1 MDWWIGE
8 KGGKKYFK
16 KDHTYIINFDTN
28 RWCET
33 DKSFDWEWYEG
44 VHAIS
49 NRRMTYLN
57 GIVTKYFSKDRAW
70 NYEEKIKILNKIHPN
85 YIIDYVR
92 KGRHE
97 YYTYKYINGYN
108 CRADCEYLSEQ
119 YIQNN
124 KGSDY
129 VKWTIANF
137 FKNTYQELL
146 PYAKMTYQLSDVVV
160 DNDNISLIDWEDVY
174 KPTEEERQKDLIKI
188 NKLFEFNRR
197 VSIGGSYEYWNGTI
211 QFHELCGRWSYI

>member
-1 MDWWIGE
+1 MDWYLNQKE
-8 KGGKKYFK
+8 GKKYFN
-16 KDHTYIINFDTN
+16 KDHTYVINFDTN

-57 GIVTKYFSKDRAW
+57 GIVTKYFPKEAW
-70 NYEEKIKILNKIHPN
+70 NYEEKIKILNTIHPN

-92 KGRHE
+92 KGGCE
-97 YYTYKYINGYN
+97 YYTYKYINGY
-108 CRADCEYLSEQ
+108 SGKH

-124 KGSDY
+124 EGSDY
-129 VKWTIANF
+129 VKWTISNF

-146 PYAKMTYQLSDVVV
+146 PYAKMTYQLSDVVA

-197 VSIGGSYEYWNGTI
+197 VSVGGSYEYWNGTI
-211 QFHELCGRWSYI
+211 QFQEL